1 MRTCILKKTALVAL
15 TVATLGGVA
24 GMANAGVTSPR
35 DSFTDGAH
43 AMGTRDP
50 FSDGSH
56 AMGTRDPFSDGSHA
70 VGTRDT
76 FTDGA

>member
-1 MRTCILKKTALVAL
+1 MRTLKKTALFAL
-15 TVATLGGVA
+15 TIATLGGVA
-24 GMANAGVTSPR
+24 GMANAGVASPR

-56 AMGTRDPFSDGSHA
+56 AMGTRDPFSDGSHS
-70 VGTRDT
+70 VGARDN
-76 FTDGA
+76 FTDGV

>member
-1 MRTCILKKTALVAL
+1 MRTLKKTALVAL
-15 TVATLGGVA
+15 TIATLGGVA
-24 GMANAGVTSPR
+24 GMENASVTSPR

-56 AMGTRDPFSDGSHA
+56 A
-70 VGTRDT
+70 VGTRDI

>member
-1 MRTCILKKTALVAL
+1 MRTLKKTALVAL
-15 TVATLGGVA
+15 TISTLGGVA
-24 GMANAGVTSPR
+24 GVANAGVTSPR

-56 AMGTRDPFSDGSHA
+56 A